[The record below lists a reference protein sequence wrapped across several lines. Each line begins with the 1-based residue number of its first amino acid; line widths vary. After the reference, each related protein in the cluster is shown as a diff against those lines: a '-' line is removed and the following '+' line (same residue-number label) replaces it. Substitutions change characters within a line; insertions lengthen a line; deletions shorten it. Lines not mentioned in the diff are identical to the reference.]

1 MVKRLGGGW
10 CTQGAHRAAL
20 ILGQIRVYPERDW
33 LRRQSASHLI
43 GQNHNLSLGHDLLP
57 SSPAN
62 VKSVIVHQPGE

>member
-10 CTQGAHRAAL
+10 RAQGTHRAAL

-33 LRRQSASHLI
+33 PRRQSASHLI
-43 GQNHNLSLGHDLLP
+43 GPNHNLSLGPDLLP

-62 VKSVIVHQPGE
+62 V